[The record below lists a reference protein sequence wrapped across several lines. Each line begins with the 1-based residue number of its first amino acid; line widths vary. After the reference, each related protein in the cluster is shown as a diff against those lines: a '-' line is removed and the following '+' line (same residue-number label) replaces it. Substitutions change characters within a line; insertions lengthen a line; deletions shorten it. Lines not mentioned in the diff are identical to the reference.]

1 MVATF
6 LLAELDSP
14 RFRDEVLA
22 LLAADGKDASM
33 VVQPNFED
41 DEENAYR
48 DSVLDRYRGWKRR
61 DGLFNGFPVDVEW
74 FRVALRPAEVLSIL
88 YIDWD
93 WWLTISGGTRRPLD
107 AARRIRSGDVPG
119 ATVEGN
125 EAIAAR
131 PRAGDDRELI
141 VVAPRDQSRRVVL
154 EGHVRLT
161 AYALFPDALPAELE
175 ILLGVS
181 DEIASW
187 SNF

>member
-1 MVATF
+1 MVAAF

-14 RFRDEVLA
+14 RYRDQVLA
-22 LLAADGKDASM
+22 LLAADGKDASV
-33 VVQPNFED
+33 VVQPNVED
-41 DEENAYR
+41 VAENAYR
-48 DSVLDRYRGWKRR
+48 DSLLDRYRAWTRR
-61 DGLFNGFPVDVEW
+61 EGLFNGFPHDVEW
-74 FRVALRPAEVLSIL
+74 FRVALTRDEVLSIL

-107 AARRIRSGDVPG
+107 AARRIRSGDVPA

-131 PRAGDDRELI
+131 PLAGDDRELI
-141 VVAPRDQSRRVVL
+141 VVAPRDYSRLVVL

-181 DEIASW
+181 DEIAGW